1 MSWAGTD
8 GEGHSRGLLAG
19 LRVVELAGSVSVA
32 HCGRLLADHGAQVI
46 VVEGARPLALRSR
59 GPHAGRAS
67 EVGDSALFATL
78 SCSKQ
83 GMALDYRTEAGRD
96 LLRRLVER
104 ADVVVH
110 GLAPA
115 EAAAAGLALDQLAD
129 DHQLTCVAITP
140 FGQTGPYRD
149 YLGDDLICCAAG
161 NISFGI
167 GARAGRPLK
176 LPLSL
181 ASYEAGAMGFLAVMS
196 AGVGRANQ
204 ALDGPALVD
213 VSTVDVL
220 ASLFST
226 GITAYPY
233 RGVVGRRNGNHG
245 TALYPDVFLPCAD
258 GFVGIVCNQLQQWIR
273 LLDLMGN
280 PSWVENPRYRDRRR
294 MTEEYPE
301 EVDALL
307 VPWLTERTREEIFD
321 LCRARDVPV
330 APSYTIAELLAHPHL
345 VDRAAFREF
354 EVAGGEQVLVPGWPA
369 VFSSIETVPWRRGPR
384 FGEHTEQILTDLLGV
399 SESEQEVLYAA
410 QVVS

>member
-1 MSWAGTD
+1 MSWAASD
-8 GEGHSRGLLAG
+8 ESSRGMLAG
-19 LRVVELAGSVSVA
+19 LRVVEIAGSVSAA
-32 HCGRLLADHGAQVI
+32 HCGRLLADHGAEVI
-46 VVEGARPLALRSR
+46 VVEGTRPSTLRSKGPHLRR
-59 GPHAGRAS
+59 GPG
-67 EVGDSALFATL
+67 VGDSALYATL

-83 GMALDYRTEAGRD
+83 GMALDHRTPAGRE
-96 LLRRLVER
+96 LFRRLVAQ

-110 GLAPA
+110 SLGPA
-115 EAAAAGLALDQLAD
+115 EAHAAGLSLPELAD
-129 DHQLTCVAITP
+129 DHQLTCVAITH

-167 GARAGRPLK
+167 GARGGRPLK

-181 ASYEAGAMGFLAVMS
+181 ASYEAGAVGFLAVMGS
-196 AGVGRANQ
+196 AIGRAHHT
-204 ALDGPALVD
+204 LDGPAVVD
-213 VSTVDVL
+213 VSIVDVL

-245 TALYPDVFLPCAD
+245 LALYPDVFLPCAD
-258 GFVGIVCNQLQQWIR
+258 GFVGIVCNQLKQWIR
-273 LLDLMGN
+273 FLELMGN

-307 VPWLTERTREEIFD
+307 VPWLAERTREEIFD
-321 LCRARDVPV
+321 LCRDKDVPV
-330 APSYTIAELLAHPHL
+330 APSYTITELLSHPHL
-345 VDRAAFREF
+345 IDRAAFREF
-354 EVAGGEQVLVPGWPA
+354 EIAEGEQVLLPGWPA
-369 VFSSIETVPWRRGPR
+369 VFSSIETVPWRRSPR

-399 SESEQEVLYAA
+399 PDSEQEVLYAA

>member
-1 MSWAGTD
+1 MSLAES
-8 GEGHSRGLLAG
+8 EGSSLGMLGG
-19 LRVVELAGSVSVA
+19 LRVVELTGSVSVA
-32 HCGRLLADHGAQVI
+32 HCGRLLADHGADV
-46 VVEGARPLALRSR
+46 VAVEGTRPAMLRTR
-59 GPHAGRAS
+59 GPYPRRAS
-67 EVGDSALFATL
+67 GAEDSALYATL
-78 SCSKQ
+78 SCTKR
-83 GMALDYRTEAGRD
+83 GMALDYQAPAGRE
-96 LLRRLVER
+96 LLRRLVAQ

-110 GLAPA
+110 SLGPAQA
-115 EAAAAGLALDQLAD
+115 EAIGLSLVQLPD
-129 DHQLTCVAITP
+129 DRQVTCVAITP

-149 YLGDDLICCAAG
+149 YLADDLICCAAG

-167 GARAGRPLK
+167 GAKDGRPLK

-181 ASYEAGAMGFLAVMS
+181 ASYEAGAVGFLAVMS
-196 AGVGRANQ
+196 SVVGRANRTV
-204 ALDGPALVD
+204 DGPALAD
-213 VSTVDVL
+213 VAAVDVL

-233 RGVVGRRNGNHG
+233 RGVSGHRNGNHG
-245 TALYPDVFLPCAD
+245 LALYPDVFLPCAD

-273 LLDLMGN
+273 FLDLIGN

-307 VPWLTERTREEIFD
+307 VPWLAERTREEIFD

-330 APSYTIAELLAHPHL
+330 APCYTIGELLSHPHL
-345 VDRAAFREF
+345 IDRAAFREF
-354 EVAGGEQVLVPGWPA
+354 ELADGDTVLLPRWPA
-369 VFSSIETVPWRRGPR
+369 VFSSIKTVPWRRSPR
-384 FGEHTEQILTDLLGV
+384 FGEHTGQILAELLGV